1 MDLGSLELQI
11 FVSLTVVLG
20 GAFVALVCD
29 YLKGNNEQL
38 REHNIEL
45 RVRKEEQERR
55 LLLDPAGFL
64 GQWMP
69 GQRQAAARTI
79 TAAEPSAV
87 NRAVAPHEVMQSF
100 ADPEALAEADDRA
113 AKLHARAG
121 DEPFETADVPPMTQ
135 RRNGRNRGNRK
146 SSRQVRKE
154 PENYA
159 DWVRPEII
167 AKVARRA
174 QATAAY
180 SSDIR
185 EELESL
191 PEESLPEPLNAPES
205 WDIRHQLPANDR
217 TKREQPKR
225 STPRADEVPAA
236 AQVTTAAVAVMADPA
251 APQETVAAAAQ
262 VPQEAPLPEK
272 LAPEE
277 AVVLQKEIER
287 VAQLERRPVTAA
299 PGTILR
305 PLTVPSLKLEDEL
318 QRVAEIAPVAA
329 PAAFTWN
336 SALLDEVIAASGTR
350 EAVAHTAAPLVAAPE
365 PVVVAETV
373 TAPVVIEE
381 TVAAVE
387 SQEEVELVEV
397 PPVVAASEPESV
409 PTASVVEELATVD
422 VTLGHN
428 EYWEPAAGSSGG
440 GSDSATDQPD
450 VSLPESPS
458 VEFVVASL
466 SADSDVAPE
475 LVEPFALL
483 AEPVAIVASVDDEPA
498 STGALPVEEP
508 LVIAT
513 VEPESVLAAP
523 VVEELVTVAI
533 ALDQI
538 EYWEPAAVSTDQ
550 PEVVLPEAPAVERTV
565 DVVSTQAETA
575 AEQSDSVP
583 ELVPAF
589 ALLPEPVAAVA
600 SVDDELVSPVDL
612 LVEEP
617 VVIAALEPSST
628 PAEPVAEELVAVD
641 PASDRHEYWEPAAV
655 SIDQPKVSLPD
666 TNVVELAVAAV
677 SAQTETVDEQ
687 SDSIPE
693 PVQALAV
700 LPESAATVAGVDEEP
715 VSPVDLLVEEPVVIA
730 AVELSSNPAEPVSEE
745 LVAVDPALD
754 QHEYWEPAAVSI
766 DQPEVSLPEAPAV
779 ELAVASLSVQADTV
793 AEQSESVP
801 EPVQAF
807 ALLSEPAATTVS
819 VDEEP
824 VSTGDPL
831 AIEPDLES
839 IAIAEVTEPLAE
851 TNPLELTIETP
862 LTPVEALP
870 VPAETEEPD
879 FVEAFLPAELPQS
892 VPFEPIE
899 LEVSPELSPVFA
911 EALTADTEVEPP
923 PFVYLIDSVVEPVE
937 LQETEPQLPVVFEV
951 AQDSESTETAAVEP
965 PPFVFEFDSDSIP
978 EPIAEPEPVVA
989 EVTPVPAAEII
1000 DCYSFWPRQSRLAGM
1015 GISPMV
1021 DYLQSIPG
1029 VETPSV
1035 RLPLVA
1041 EPALTFIEAESN
1053 LESFDD
1059 SSALPELL
1067 PAFADLNW
1075 EEPASSVPVEP
1086 EVLAA
1091 IVEPPP
1097 LWIPEPQADPEP
1109 IQSLVPAAPID
1120 ISALRQPEP
1129 ELVAPAP
1136 PSIPDLLLPT
1146 GMHDIST
1153 WTRLLSLP
1161 NPMTGILIVISLQP
1175 SENRSTLPQPKGAA
1189 APENNSPAIDKFMA
1203 SFVREGDFGSHIS
1216 ENQWVFIYSNDVAGF
1231 NQRRVGMIS
1240 EKLWDFQLR
1249 HLGLAN
1255 VNFKWGAIDVQSEPL
1270 SAALDAARDRMNQTN
1285 RARKLPGAD
1294 RVAPRRVVNG

>member
-69 GQRQAAARTI
+69 GQRQAAARTV

-100 ADPEALAEADDRA
+100 ADPEALAEANDRA

-135 RRNGRNRGNRK
+135 RRTGRNRGNRK

-159 DWVRPEII
+159 DWVRPEVI

-185 EELESL
+185 EELDAL
-191 PEESLPEPLNAPES
+191 PEEALPEPLNAPEN
-205 WDIRHQLPANDR
+205 WDIRQQLPGNDR
-217 TKREQPKR
+217 TRREQPKR
-225 STPRADEVPAA
+225 STPRADEAPAA
-236 AQVTTAAVAVMADPA
+236 AQVTTAAVAVMAEPA

-262 VPQEAPLPEK
+262 IPPEAPLPEK

-277 AVVLQKEIER
+277 AVILQKEIER

-318 QRVAEIAPVAA
+318 QRVAEIAPPAA

-350 EAVAHTAAPLVAAPE
+350 EVVAHTAAPLVASPE
-365 PVVVAETV
+365 PVLVAEPVTVPVVAED
-373 TAPVVIEE
+373 
-381 TVAAVE
+381 TVAAAE
-387 SQEEVELVEV
+387 AQEVVELVDV
-397 PPVVAASEPESV
+397 PPVVAASELESV
-409 PTASVVEELATVD
+409 PTEPVVEELATVE
-422 VTLGHN
+422 VALGHN
-428 EYWEPAAGSSGG
+428 EYWEPAASSSGG
-440 GSDSATDQPD
+440 GSSFDIGEPD
-450 VSLPESPS
+450 AGLPESPS
-458 VEFVVASL
+458 VEFAVASL
-466 SADSDVAPE
+466 SAEAGVASEQADSAPE
-475 LVEPFALL
+475 LVEPLALL
-483 AEPVAIVASVDDEPA
+483 AEPAAIVASVDDDPF
-498 STGALPVEEP
+498 STGDLLVEAP
-508 LVIAT
+508 LGIAE
-513 VEPESVLAAP
+513 VELLAAP
-523 VVEELVTVAI
+523 VVEELVTVDV
-533 ALDQI
+533 ALDQN
-538 EYWEPAAVSTDQ
+538 EYWEPAAVSIDQ
-550 PEVVLPEAPAVERTV
+550 PEVVLPEALAVEMAV
-565 DVVSTQAETA
+565 AVVSSQAEPVT
-575 AEQSDSVP
+575 EQSD
-583 ELVPAF
+583 
-589 ALLPEPVAAVA
+589 AA
-600 SVDDELVSPVDL
+600 P
-612 LVEEP
+612 EP

-628 PAEPVAEELVAVD
+628 PAEPVAA
-641 PASDRHEYWEPAAV
+641 
-655 SIDQPKVSLPD
+655 
-666 TNVVELAVAAV
+666 
-677 SAQTETVDEQ
+677 
-687 SDSIPE
+687 
-693 PVQALAV
+693 
-700 LPESAATVAGVDEEP
+700 
-715 VSPVDLLVEEPVVIA
+715 
-730 AVELSSNPAEPVSEE
+730 E

-766 DQPEVSLPEAPAV
+766 DQSEVSLPEAPAV
-779 ELAVASLSVQADTV
+779 ELAVTALSAQADTV
-793 AEQSESVP
+793 DEQSDSVP
-801 EPVQAF
+801 ELVQAF
-807 ALLSEPAATTVS
+807 ALHSEPAATIAGVE
-819 VDEEP
+819 EEP

-831 AIEPDLES
+831 AIEPELES
-839 IAIAEVTEPLAE
+839 IAVAEVTAPLAE
-851 TNPLELTIETP
+851 
-862 LTPVEALP
+862 TPVEALP
-870 VPAETEEPD
+870 LLAQTEEPE
-879 FVEAFLPAELPQS
+879 FVEAFLPAELLQP

-899 LEVSPELSPVFA
+899 LEVSPELSPVAA
-911 EALTADTEVEPP
+911 EALTSDTAVEPP

-937 LQETEPQLPVVFEV
+937 LQETEPQLPVVLEM
-951 AQDSESTETAAVEP
+951 AQDSDAAEAVAVEP
-965 PPFVFEFDSDSIP
+965 PPFVFEFESDSIP

-989 EVTPVPAAEII
+989 EVAPVSAAEII
-1000 DCYSFWPRQSRLAGM
+1000 DCYSFWPRPSRLAGM

-1029 VETPSV
+1029 VEPPAV

-1041 EPALTFIEAESN
+1041 EPALSFIEPESTI
-1053 LESFDD
+1053 ESIDEP
-1059 SSALPELL
+1059 SELPELL
-1067 PAFADLNW
+1067 PAFADLAW
-1075 EEPASSVPVEP
+1075 EDSVAPVSAEP

-1091 IVEPPP
+1091 IAEPPP
-1097 LWIPEPQADPEP
+1097 LWIPELQAEPEP

-1129 ELVAPAP
+1129 ELIAPAP

-1175 SENRSTLPQPKGAA
+1175 SENRSNLPQPKGTAVA
-1189 APENNSPAIDKFMA
+1189 ENNAPAIDKFMA
-1203 SFVREGDFGSHIS
+1203 SFVREGDFGTHIS